1 MLIFPLPSI
10 RHLMNEKN
18 ARNCINFLFKHF
30 RWAQNLSFSRFVI
43 EYILEKFIKLSA
55 TRVQARVENRIILKL
70 YTYCPIIH
78 THSVSERDL
87 PWNVELTHD
96 SLTQWYHSTLS
107 NDQSYCTV
115 GVFRWEI
122 FFSFFCMLL
131 FILNISDMI
140 LLFHI
145 FFSFLTS
152 SSVHCCYFKQ
162 LLTLGRSVLALTW
175 AKLPYRRRQHN
186 FLHAYTGK
194 AGKRRKKNPKE
205 PLPFPFHVK
214 DICHYTLLFLLLVP
228 HTL

>member
-1 MLIFPLPSI
+1 MLKESRNKKIVFVLLIFPLPSI

-87 PWNVELTHD
+87 SWNVELTHD
-96 SLTQWYHSTLS
+96 SLTHSYYSTLS

-115 GVFRWEI
+115 GVFRWE
-122 FFSFFCMLL
+122 FFLCASFH
-131 FILNISDMI
+131 S
-140 LLFHI
+140 
-145 FFSFLTS
+145 
-152 SSVHCCYFKQ
+152 
-162 LLTLGRSVLALTW
+162 
-175 AKLPYRRRQHN
+175 QH
-186 FLHAYTGK
+186 
-194 AGKRRKKNPKE
+194 
-205 PLPFPFHVK
+205 
-214 DICHYTLLFLLLVP
+214 
-228 HTL
+228 